1 MHNTIDFND
10 VKELIVAL
18 RTIYASQFNK
28 QFPSEGTSAI
38 PLHAVEQIAIRTMTG
53 ITKPQ
58 FENAL
63 ARLYTAGGKFMPS
76 LAEFR
81 TWCVGES
88 WMLAEEAWSRACQF
102 TVNRNIKITVLT
114 KYALDEVMYLIDLGK
129 MKPAQDN
136 FFSVYNV
143 MVNQAQIK
151 GRVQEWYVPPA
162 LLKEPEH
169 VPLTKSQVQEKLAEF
184 MKNSNYKDRVVHV
197 PKKLKPTPKS
207 LNTPVKNEW
216 LDPFDDQE
224 AYLKTCEADGV
235 VVPQSIK
242 RQFQGGAV

>member
-1 MHNTIDFND
+1 MHNHVDIDD

-28 QFPSEGTSAI
+28 QFPSDGPAAI
-38 PLHAVEQIAIRTMTG
+38 PLNAVEQIAVRTLTG
-53 ITKPQ
+53 ITKQQ
-58 FENAL
+58 FGNAL

-102 TVNRNIKITVLT
+102 TINRKVKITQIT
-114 KYALDEVMYLIDLGK
+114 KYALDEVQYLIDLGK

-136 FFSVYNV
+136 FIATYNV

-151 GRVQEWYVPPA
+151 GRSQEWYVPPV

-184 MKNSNYKDRVVHV
+184 MKNSNYKNRVAQV
-197 PKKLKPTPKS
+197 PQKLELSTKP
-207 LNTPVKNEW
+207 LNAPAVNEW
-216 LDPFDDQE
+216 ADPFDDPQ
-224 AYLKTCEADGV
+224 AYLNTCDVDGV
-235 VVPQSIK
+235 IVPNPIR
-242 RQFQGGAV
+242 RQFQGGTA